1 MQYWEV
7 VTRSF
12 RISWNRK
19 YLWLI
24 ALFAGEG
31 GGGGY
36 NFNFSPPSSTGPRGS
51 SVGGSEQVNGTVD
64 YAATQHQVTTWLS
77 DHIGL
82 IVALLIMWLL
92 FVIAFFI
99 LAAVCEGATV
109 RASAEHDADRP
120 FGLRLAWR
128 VGVATMWVIVRFRLL
143 IIALGLPVTIAAIGL
158 GVGIVLSFV
167 NNNFAA
173 GFGLIGL
180 AVLLAILAIP
190 YAIYLFF
197 LDRLGSRALVL
208 EQLGARAAI
217 VRAHRLLRKRLGRTL
232 LVWLIGIAIGIA
244 IGIGLAC
251 IFAVMSLPFALIGVV
266 AYSSN
271 SAAAVPILVLAFL
284 ILLPI
289 SLIVAGYFS
298 AQGST
303 YWTVAFRRLDLDLPP
318 PSYPEYQP
326 LPQPPPTTT

>member
-12 RISWNRK
+12 RISWNHK

-24 ALFAGEG
+24 AL
-31 GGGGY
+31 
-36 NFNFSPPSSTGPRGS
+36 
-51 SVGGSEQVNGTVD
+51 
-64 YAATQHQVTTWLS
+64 
-77 DHIGL
+77 L
-82 IVALLIMWLL
+82 IVWLL

-197 LDRLGSRALVL
+197 LDRLGSRALVREHLRRHLPSICLDRRRRVL
-208 EQLGARAAI
+208 EQFRCRRSDPRARVSHPASDL
-217 VRAHRLLRKRLGRTL
+217 VDRRGVLLRAGFDL
-232 LVWLIGIAIGIA
+232 LDG
-244 IGIGLAC
+244 C
-251 IFAVMSLPFALIGVV
+251 IQAARPGPASAFLSRVP
-266 AYSSN
+266 
-271 SAAAVPILVLAFL
+271 AAAA
-284 ILLPI
+284 
-289 SLIVAGYFS
+289 A
-298 AQGST
+298 
-303 YWTVAFRRLDLDLPP
+303 
-318 PSYPEYQP
+318 
-326 LPQPPPTTT
+326 

>member
-12 RISWNRK
+12 RISWNHK

-36 NFNFSPPSSTGPRGS
+36 NFNFSPPSSTGPPGT
-51 SVGGSEQVNGTVD
+51 SVGGSEKINGTVD
-64 YAATQHQVTTWLS
+64 YGAFQQQVTTWLS

-82 IVALLIMWLL
+82 IVAVLIVWLL
-92 FVIAFFI
+92 FVVAFFI

-109 RASAEHDADRP
+109 RASAEHDAERP
-120 FGLRLAWR
+120 FGLRMAWR

-143 IIALGLPVTIAAIGL
+143 IIALGLPVTIVAIAL
-158 GVGIVLSFV
+158 VVGIVLSFV
-167 NNNFAA
+167 NNNFRA

-180 AVLLAILAIP
+180 GVLLAILAIP
-190 YAIYLFF
+190 YAIYLSF
-197 LDRLGSRALVL
+197 LDRLGSRAVVL

-251 IFAVMSLPFALIGVV
+251 IFAVISLPFALIGAV

-284 ILLPI
+284 ILAPI
-289 SLIVAGYFS
+289 SLLVAGYFS

-303 YWTVAFRRLDLDLPP
+303 YWTVAFRRLDLDPLP
-318 PSYPEYQP
+318 PSYPQSQP
-326 LPQPPPTTT
+326 LPQPPQITT

>member
-1 MQYWEV
+1 VQYWEV

-12 RISWNRK
+12 RISWNHK

-36 NFNFSPPSSTGPRGS
+36 NFNLSSPPSSTRPGT

-64 YAATQHQVTTWLS
+64 YSSFQHQVTTWLS
-77 DHIGL
+77 DHLGL
-82 IVALLIMWLL
+82 IVALVIVWLL
-92 FVIAFFI
+92 VVVAFFI
-99 LAAVCEGATV
+99 LAAVCEAATV
-109 RASAEHDADRP
+109 RASAEHDAERP
-120 FGLRLAWR
+120 FGLRMAWG

-143 IIALGLPVTIAAIGL
+143 IIALGLPVTIVAIAL

-167 NNNFAA
+167 NNNFGA

-180 AVLLAILAIP
+180 GVLLLIVAIP

-197 LDRLGSRALVL
+197 LDRLGSRAVVL

-251 IFAVMSLPFALIGVV
+251 IFAVISLPFALIGVI
-266 AYSSN
+266 AYSTN
-271 SAAAVPILVLAFL
+271 PVAAVPIFVLAVL

-289 SLIVAGYFS
+289 SLVVGGYFS

-303 YWTVAFRRLDLDLPP
+303 YWTLAFRRLDLDAPP
-318 PSYPEYQP
+318 TYNQY
-326 LPQPPPTTT
+326 QPPPQITS

>member
-1 MQYWEV
+1 VQYWEV

-12 RISWNRK
+12 RISWNHK

-36 NFNFSPPSSTGPRGS
+36 NFNFSPPSSTGRPGT
-51 SVGGSEQVNGTVD
+51 SVGGSEQVNGSAD
-64 YAATQHQVTTWLS
+64 YAAFQHQVTTWLS

-82 IVALLIMWLL
+82 IVALLIVWLL
-92 FVIAFFI
+92 FVVAFFI

-109 RASAEHDADRP
+109 RASAEHDAERP
-120 FGLRLAWR
+120 FGLRMAWR

-143 IIALGLPVTIAAIGL
+143 IIALGLPVTIVVIAL

-167 NNNFAA
+167 NKNFGA

-180 AVLLAILAIP
+180 AVLIVILAIP

-197 LDRLGSRALVL
+197 LDRLGSRAVVL

-232 LVWLIGIAIGIA
+232 LVGLIGLAIGIAIGIA
-244 IGIGLAC
+244 LAC
-251 IFAVMSLPFALIGVV
+251 IFAVISLPFALIGVI
-266 AYSSN
+266 AYSTN
-271 SAAAVPILVLAFL
+271 SAAGVAILVLAVL

-289 SLIVAGYFS
+289 SLVVGGYFS

-303 YWTVAFRRLDLDLPP
+303 YWTLAFRRLDLDAPP
-318 PSYPEYQP
+318 P
-326 LPQPPPTTT
+326 PQITS